1 MPIRIKQF
9 SKNNKINKQNIKKN
23 KTNKKTKKQKNNKK
37 KQQKQKEQKESKNFN
52 MYEIWF
58 LVHICPKTKK
68 RIQMK
73 CNRKFYETPDFKS
86 EKSKTQILIKIVER

>member
-9 SKNNKINKQNIKKN
+9 SKNNKINKQNIKQN
-23 KTNKKTKKQKNNKK
+23 KTNKKTKKEKKNKK
-37 KQQKQKEQKESKNFN
+37 TTKTKKNSKNFN

-86 EKSKTQILIKIVER
+86 EKSKTQVLIKIVER